1 MSFKF
6 YLALAALFVVLL
18 LIAVS
23 SGGASISLGDVVKFF
38 TFGEIDETKQLILL
52 QMRLPRLV
60 MGILVGALLASS
72 GVVVQSVFLNPLADP
87 YIIGI
92 ASAATFGAVIAYLLG
107 LSDVFYGIFA
117 FLSAS
122 ALSIV
127 IFKLTAHTRSI

>member
-1 MSFKF
+1 M
-6 YLALAALFVVLL
+6 LL

-23 SGGASISLGDVVKFF
+23 GGGASISLGDVVKFF

-87 YIIGI
+87 YIIGNDFRRGH
-92 ASAATFGAVIAYLLG
+92 SLSVGA
-107 LSDVFYGIFA
+107 
-117 FLSAS
+117 
-122 ALSIV
+122 
-127 IFKLTAHTRSI
+127 